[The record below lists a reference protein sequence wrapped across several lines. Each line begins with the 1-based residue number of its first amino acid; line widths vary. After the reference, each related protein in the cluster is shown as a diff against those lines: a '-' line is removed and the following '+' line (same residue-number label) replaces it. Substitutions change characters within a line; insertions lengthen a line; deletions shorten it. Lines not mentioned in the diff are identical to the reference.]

1 MLAMLT
7 QVDGTQNGAALIDA
21 LTTVLRNVT
30 KEETVQYVLAL
41 LDDIVTSELLLPR
54 PCFAPSPC
62 GQASVHCHLDCSRLS
77 SVVDAMPSFCQLTAA
92 WFPPSRR

>member
-7 QVDGTQNGAALIDA
+7 QADGPQNGAALIDA

-41 LDDIVTSELLLPR
+41 LDDIVSSEPL
-54 PCFAPSPC
+54 SPQIIFRSLALRV
-62 GQASVHCHLDCSRLS
+62 GWRLDASVVFILYICCGHNVVALS
-77 SVVDAMPSFCQLTAA
+77 PDG
-92 WFPPSRR
+92 